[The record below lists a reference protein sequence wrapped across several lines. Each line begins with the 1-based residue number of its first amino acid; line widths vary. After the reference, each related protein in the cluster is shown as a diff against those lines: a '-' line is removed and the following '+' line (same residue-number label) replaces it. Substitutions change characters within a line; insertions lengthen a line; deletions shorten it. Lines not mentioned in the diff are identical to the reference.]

1 MATHYQTLQVTPR
14 ATASEI
20 KRAYR
25 ELAKQ
30 HHPDVQG
37 SATATIDQMVAINA
51 AYEVLNDPGRKR
63 DYDRSLQQS
72 LPLNLEIKVGKGP
85 SAKRSSE
92 RSSDV
97 DSQIEQWLNGVYAPI
112 NRAVTAI
119 IKPFKSQV
127 LALSADPFDDDL
139 LGAFEAYL
147 LDCQRHLKKAE
158 KILHSFPNPAN
169 LAGIAAS
176 LYHCLNRLSDAIEEL
191 TRYTTCYNDEYLSS
205 GQELLKI
212 AAELQKDAK
221 RQFKMIS

>member
-14 ATASEI
+14 ATANEI

-30 HHPDVQG
+30 HHPDLQG
-37 SATATIDQMVAINA
+37 TAKATIDQMVLINA
-51 AYEVLNDPGRKR
+51 AYEVLNDPGRKQ

-72 LPLNLEIKVGKGP
+72 IPVNIEFKVGKGP
-85 SAKRSSE
+85 SPKRTQE
-92 RSSDV
+92 RGTDL
-97 DSQIEQWLNGVYAPI
+97 DGQIEQWLNGVYAPV

-127 LALSADPFDDDL
+127 IALSADPFDDDL
-139 LGAFEAYL
+139 LGHFQAYL

-158 KILHSFPNPAN
+158 KVFHSFPNPAN
-169 LAGIAAS
+169 LAGIAAN

-212 AAELQKDAK
+212 AADLQKDAK
-221 RQFKMIS
+221 RQLKTIS

>member
-30 HHPDVQG
+30 HHPDIRG
-37 SATATIDQMVAINA
+37 TAKATIDRMVAINA
-51 AYEVLNDPGRKR
+51 AYEVLNDPGRKQ

-72 LPLNLEIKVGKGP
+72 IPTNIEIKVGQGP
-85 SAKRSSE
+85 SNKRTRE
-92 RSSDV
+92 RGTDL
-97 DSQIEQWLNGVYAPI
+97 DGQIEQWLNGVYAPV

-119 IKPFKSQV
+119 IKPFKNQV
-127 LALSADPFDDDL
+127 IALSADPFDDDL
-139 LGAFEAYL
+139 LGNFEAYL

-169 LAGIAAS
+169 LAGIAS
-176 LYHCLNRLSDAIEEL
+176 NLYHCLNRLHDAIEEL
-191 TRYTTCYNDEYLSS
+191 TRFTTCYNDEYLSS

-221 RQFKMIS
+221 RAFKSI

>member
-1 MATHYQTLQVTPR
+1 MANHYQTLQVTPR

-30 HHPDVQG
+30 HHPDVHG
-37 SATATIDQMVAINA
+37 STTATIDRMVAINA
-51 AYEVLNDPGRKR
+51 AYEILNDPFRKK

-72 LPLNLEIKVGKGP
+72 IPVNIEIKVGKGP
-85 SAKRSSE
+85 SNKRPRE
-92 RSSDV
+92 RGTDL
-97 DSQIEQWLNGVYAPI
+97 DSQIEQWLNGVYAPV
-112 NRAVTAI
+112 NRAITAI
-119 IKPFKSQV
+119 LKPFKSQV

-139 LGAFEAYL
+139 LGNFEAYL

-158 KILHSFPNPAN
+158 KQLHSFPNPSN

-176 LYHCLNRLSDAIEEL
+176 LYHCLNRLNDAIEEL

-212 AAELQKDAK
+212 AADLQKDAK
-221 RQFKMIS
+221 RQFKMMS

>member
-30 HHPDVQG
+30 HHPDMHG
-37 SATATIDQMVAINA
+37 SNTATIDRMVAINA
-51 AYEVLNDPGRKR
+51 AYEILNDPQRKQT
-63 DYDRSLQQS
+63 YDRSLQQS
-72 LPLNLEIKVGKGP
+72 IPMNIEMKVGKGP
-85 SAKRSSE
+85 SPKSSRE
-92 RSSDV
+92 RGSDL
-97 DSQIEQWLNGVYAPI
+97 DGQIEQWLNGVYAPI

-139 LGAFEAYL
+139 LGAFESYL

-158 KILHSFPNPAN
+158 KILHSFPNPSN

-221 RQFKMIS
+221 RQLKMIS

>member
-1 MATHYQTLQVTPR
+1 MATHYKTLQVTPR
-14 ATASEI
+14 ATAGEI

-37 SATATIDQMVAINA
+37 STIATIDRMVEINA
-51 AYEVLNDPGRKR
+51 AYEVLNDPGRKK
-63 DYDRSLQQS
+63 DYDRSLQQTI
-72 LPLNLEIKVGKGP
+72 PMNIEIKVGKGP
-85 SAKRSSE
+85 STKRPRE
-92 RSSDV
+92 RGTDL
-97 DSQIEQWLNGVYAPI
+97 DTQIEQWLNGVYAPI
-112 NRAVTAI
+112 NRSVTAI

-139 LGAFEAYL
+139 LGAFTAYL

-158 KILHSFPNPAN
+158 KTLHSFPNPSN

-176 LYHCLNRLSDAIEEL
+176 LYHCLNRLSDALEEL
-191 TRYTTCYNDEYLSS
+191 TRYTTCYSDEYLSS

-221 RQFKMIS
+221 RQFKMMS